1 MILLTAI
8 TPQSVLEK
16 ERHIN
21 KSVKRREL
29 LSRWLCSYPAAT
41 PIDHK
46 GTDKLRT
53 TSAFCLHIHNTFRN
67 QFHKLFIKPGAS
79 LQYL

>member
-1 MILLTAI
+1 MILLAAI
-8 TPQSVLEK
+8 TPQSVLKK

-21 KSVKRREL
+21 KSVKRHEL
-29 LSRWLCSYPAAT
+29 LSRPLCCYPAAT

-46 GTDKLRT
+46 ETDKLHA
-53 TSAFCLHIHNTFRN
+53 TSALCPPIHNTFRN